1 MNHFGYEGVNMKLN
15 NDFISYIDD
24 ITLQLQE
31 MYEKDISPNVKVM
44 KSLKNLS
51 DAIEE
56 LYSNFDENL
65 FEKESNSAMNILQA
79 ISEMSTENNLI
90 KSSKAKNRISEIKY
104 NITSKAESVM
114 DSIKEVPEK
123 IKYKFS
129 DLKDVVIDKIEEV
142 LENWR

>member
-1 MNHFGYEGVNMKLN
+1 MKLN